1 MRNFAIS
8 GPLCYT
14 FSTSCAGDERDRPVS
29 PRVRVPL
36 DGAKEALHKVQM
48 DKRRHRYNKVDR
60 PENVIAMKLDASYFF
75 ERGMRFLQRNDLA
88 RAVKAFQ
95 RTVEYEPDNPVN
107 YCNLA
112 GVLAELGDFEASNEL
127 LHYVL
132 EHMDPHM
139 SECWFYLANNYANL
153 GDYDAAEEH
162 LLRYLDLDPHGEYAA
177 EAEEMLAI
185 LVDEFGGGRALER
198 RRREEAR
205 AETMQAIQDGRYF
218 LENGQFEV
226 AVEWLEQVVAADP
239 SHIAARNNLSLAYYY
254 TGQYDEALAMAE
266 SVLERQPDNLHALC
280 NRAILLQHFGD
291 EDALRRAVEPLR
303 KVIPLHPDIAMKVA
317 ITLGFVGRH
326 ADALAA
332 FRRLAR
338 LVPPDH
344 PMLLHGLAAAHAN
357 LGNLRCAEALWRQL
371 ARHEDCSRLADY
383 HLERVRQAQA
393 AGLQSVSVSYQL
405 DIPVELQLAEVRDR
419 LQTSSPDEW
428 KRDPLL
434 RASLYWSL
442 RHGSREVRQRVIRA
456 LAVVGDG
463 DAEQA
468 LKSFLARSDIDA
480 SLQEQTLVALKR
492 MGAKGSVRLWRAA
505 GPIEMRLEDVRQDII
520 LDLQP
525 QWREVWDLAEE
536 WLAARALS
544 NLVGQARRFWLTYL
558 YDDLFLDLRKR
569 IVKPETWAA
578 GLLYVVL
585 RYADV
590 PVLQRDL
597 AAQFGVSVSSLSKCS
612 SRMEQVVLRAGWR
625 ARRGREE

>member
-1 MRNFAIS
+1 MQR
-8 GPLCYT
+8 
-14 FSTSCAGDERDRPVS
+14 
-29 PRVRVPL
+29 
-36 DGAKEALHKVQM
+36 EALHKVQM
-48 DKRRHRYNKVDR
+48 DKRRHRYSQMDR

-162 LLRYLDLDPHGEYAA
+162 LLRYLDHDPDGEYAA
-177 EAEEMLAI
+177 EAEEMLSI
-185 LVDEFGGGRALER
+185 LIDEFGGGKAIER

-226 AVEWLEQVVAADP
+226 AVEWLEQVVEADP

-254 TGQYDEALAMAE
+254 TGQYEKALAMAE
-266 SVLERQPDNLHALC
+266 SVLDRQPDNLHALC

-291 EDALRRAVEPLR
+291 EARLARAVEPLL

-326 ADALAA
+326 ADALLA

-338 LVPPDH
+338 LVPPHH

-357 LGNLRCAEALWRQL
+357 LGNLRAAESLWRQL
-371 ARHEDCSRLADY
+371 VRIEDCARVADY
-383 HLERVRQAQA
+383 HLERVRQARA
-393 AGLQSVSVSYQL
+393 AGLLTVSAGYQL
-405 DIPVELQLAEVRDR
+405 DIPVEMQLAEVRDR

-442 RHGSREVRQRVIRA
+442 RHGNREVRQRVIRA
-456 LAVVGDG
+456 LAVVGDN

-492 MGAKGSVRLWRAA
+492 MGAKGAVRIWRAN
-505 GPIEMRLEDVRQDII
+505 GSTEIRLEDVRKDII

-525 QWREVWDLAEE
+525 QWREVWDLAET
-536 WLAARALS
+536 WLMARGLRA
-544 NLVGQARRFWLTYL
+544 LVGQARRFWLTYL
-558 YDDLFLDLRKR
+558 YDELFLDLKKR
-569 IVKPETWAA
+569 IVKPETWAS

-585 RYADV
+585 RYASV
-590 PVLQRDL
+590 PVVQRDL
-597 AAQFGVSVSSLSKCS
+597 AAQFNVSASSLSKCS
-612 SRMEQVVLRAGWR
+612 SRLEQVVLRAGWH
-625 ARRGREE
+625 ARRSREE